1 MRTEECDNACY
12 LPFWVTNPLITKCK
26 VATRNPGPILLT
38 QMQITASVCQPMTII
53 LEGLLEDQSQV
64 RTQCWTW
71 GSPLL
76 DTKRMIWIFVAR
88 PWTAHGM
95 VSGLGPSRGKWT
107 WVWEKRRPQQGRG
120 IYRKKAV
127 LLGMIIISRCTA
139 FLHNCFSLR

>member
-64 RTQCWTW
+64 RTEYRDLGISSSRHKKDDLNIC
-71 GSPLL
+71 GL
-76 DTKRMIWIFVAR
+76 DLGRTRNGVR
-88 PWTAHGM
+88 P
-95 VSGLGPSRGKWT
+95 GPSRGKWT
-107 WVWEKRRPQQGRG
+107 VNMG
-120 IYRKKAV
+120 
-127 LLGMIIISRCTA
+127 LGEAATSTGPGYLSNKHCEILVSCSDDER
-139 FLHNCFSLR
+139 NCMQA